1 MGYRR
6 LIKHY
11 LQHVYNRTGDTW
23 ISAKSRDNLSDR
35 DVNELHSIWL
45 DIERGLET
53 DAEDNLNQCA
63 SSLCEQHNLTIDELA
78 GRLGWQRRI
87 IEEWFLPAQHP
98 RHRQMTRRDFE
109 HFESSID
116 SIITRQGDRP

>member
-1 MGYRR
+1 MPR
-6 LIKHY
+6 
-11 LQHVYNRTGDTW
+11 
-23 ISAKSRDNLSDR
+23 SAKYWNTAHPAHVHRQIYSQ
-35 DVNELHSIWL
+35 
-45 DIERGLET
+45 RG
-53 DAEDNLNQCA
+53 
-63 SSLCEQHNLTIDELA
+63 SSHLTIDELA